1 MKLLSDK
8 VFKNR
13 IDFNIHNH
21 MPYCVG
27 IRIVRAHRI
36 LLPREIDILNLLLD
50 NIFPNKLYS

>member
-13 IDFNIHNH
+13 IDTHNH

-36 LLPREIDILNLLLD
+36 PPREIDILRLLLD
-50 NIFPNKLYS
+50 NIFPNELYS